1 MHGANFAKLSKR
13 HNTDEDLR
21 DKGGERGMLP
31 VTTDDI
37 TKMSIGMEVGK
48 VSEPIEIGNGGY
60 TIIKVLKR
68 EPPRPKTYEE
78 AGAEVSNLYQEQR
91 SKDLE
96 REWLDRLK
104 QKYPVKQYKD
114 QLSKAFANP
123 RAEKAL

>member
-1 MHGANFAKLSKR
+1 MK
-13 HNTDEDLR
+13 
-21 DKGGERGMLP
+21 
-31 VTTDDI
+31 
-37 TKMSIGMEVGK
+37 VGS
-48 VSEPIEIGNGGY
+48 VSEPMEIGNGGY
-60 TIIKVLKR
+60 TIIKLLKR
-68 EPPRPKTYEE
+68 APARPKTYEE

-123 RAEKAL
+123 RGEKAL